1 VFSLKWP
8 SAISIYRQIW
18 RYSENESRKS
28 LSSLSHCKANVGKF
42 LAKQFPRKQR
52 IYNKIGIP
60 ITKYFSQ
67 NGENFA
73 TKKKKKKK
81 KH

>member
-1 VFSLKWP
+1 MLE
-8 SAISIYRQIW
+8 R
-18 RYSENESRKS
+18 RD
-28 LSSLSHCKANVGKF
+28 F

-60 ITKYFSQ
+60 IPKYFSQ

-73 TKKKKKKK
+73 IKKKKKNPNMKM
-81 KH
+81 